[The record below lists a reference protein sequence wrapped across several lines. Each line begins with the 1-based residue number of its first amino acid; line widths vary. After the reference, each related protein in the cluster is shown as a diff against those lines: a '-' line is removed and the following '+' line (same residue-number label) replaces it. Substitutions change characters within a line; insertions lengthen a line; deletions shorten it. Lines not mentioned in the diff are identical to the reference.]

1 MTIPYQVRRY
11 RAEDFEPVAELAVL
25 ASSSPAT
32 ACGQPD
38 VSSVN
43 EFSADYG
50 HRQLENEAWVAETED
65 GRVVGFA
72 AGNLRNSTLTVDG
85 PIVAEDFRHLGIG
98 TALFGKLEEDARA
111 SGAAALE
118 GGVRASN
125 AVGQVFLRKHGYKP
139 SREIYCYE
147 CHEPLDKQADLPEGY
162 AIGELKP
169 RYLLPFLMVMHE
181 CFPGYRLPS
190 NPQRLFE
197 PDKMKIFL
205 ALDHHD
211 KVAGAVTAFF
221 YPEDQMGYI
230 YHLGVSEPHRRRG
243 LSRALLLSACDW
255 LWTAHT
261 PRFVGL
267 STSDEVGVRHSLYE
281 RVGFKL
287 QYALLYLKK
296 SVARPAKTGGDRTHA
311 S

>member
-1 MTIPYQVRRY
+1 M
-11 RAEDFEPVAELAVL
+11 AALAVM
-25 ASSSPAT
+25 ASSSPET

-38 VSSVN
+38 VASVD
-43 EFSADYG
+43 EFKADYL
-50 HRQLENEAWVAETED
+50 HRPLEQEAWVAEAQD
-65 GRVVGFA
+65 GTVIGFA
-72 AGNLRNSTLTVDG
+72 SGSVRNGTFSVEG
-85 PIVAEDFRHLGIG
+85 PIVLPDWQRQGVG
-98 TALFGKLEEDARA
+98 SRLFAMVEEDARA
-111 SGAAALE
+111 TGAERIEA
-118 GGVRASN
+118 GVRASN
-125 AVGQVFLRKHGYKP
+125 ERGHAFLEGLGYEP
-139 SREIYCYE
+139 ARQIHVYE
-147 CHEPLDKQADLPEGY
+147 THAPLEATFSLGDGY
-162 AIGELKP
+162 TIGELKP
-169 RYLLPFLMVMHE
+169 RYLLPFLMLMHE

-205 ALDHHD
+205 ALDDQD

-221 YPEDQMGYI
+221 YPEDHMGYI

-243 LSRALLLSACDW
+243 LSRSLLVSACDW

-287 QYALLYLKK
+287 QYALVYLKK
-296 SVARPAKTGGDRTHA
+296 PVQQPAKTRGE
-311 S
+311 

>member
-1 MTIPYQVRRY
+1 MSIPYQVRRY
-11 RAEDFEPVAELAVL
+11 RPEDFQAVATLAVA

-38 VSSVN
+38 VASVN
-43 EFSADYG
+43 EFEVDYG
-50 HRQLENEAWVAETED
+50 HRNLEQEAWVAEAED
-65 GRVVGFA
+65 GAILGFA
-72 AGNLRNSTLTVDG
+72 AGNLRNQNLTLDG
-85 PIVAEDFRHLGIG
+85 PIVREDVRQHGIG
-98 TALFGKLEEDARA
+98 TALFTRLEEDAVA
-111 SGAAALE
+111 VGAQALE

-125 AVGQVFLRKHGYKP
+125 ATGQVFLRKHGYKP

-147 CHEPLDKQADLPEGY
+147 AHNPLEASGAAPEGY
-162 AIGELKP
+162 RLGELKP

-205 ALDHHD
+205 ALDDQD

-221 YPEDQMGYI
+221 YPEDHMGYI

-243 LSRALLLSACDW
+243 LSRSLLVSACDW
-255 LWTAHT
+255 LWTSHT

-267 STSDEVGVRHSLYE
+267 STSDDVGVRHVLYE

-287 QYALLYLKK
+287 QYALVYLKK
-296 SVARPAKTGGDRTHA
+296 PVQQPASKP
-311 S
+311 

>member
-11 RAEDFEPVAELAVL
+11 QPEDFQAVAELAVA
-25 ASSSPAT
+25 ASSSPST

-38 VSSVN
+38 VASTN
-43 EFSADYG
+43 EFEADYG
-50 HRQLENEAWVAETED
+50 HRNLEQEGWVAEGEGGTIL
-65 GRVVGFA
+65 GFA
-72 AGNLRNSTLTVDG
+72 AGNLRNQTLTIDG
-85 PIVAEDFRHLGIG
+85 PIVLAEARHQGIG
-98 TALFGKLEEDARA
+98 TALFARIEQDAHA
-111 SGAAALE
+111 TGALALE

-125 AVGQVFLRKHGYKP
+125 ATGQVFLRKHGYKP

-147 CHEPLDKQADLPEGY
+147 AHSQLESPVVAPESY
-162 AIGELKP
+162 RLGELKP
-169 RYLLPFLMVMHE
+169 KYLLPFLMVMHE

-205 ALDHHD
+205 ALDDQD

-221 YPEDQMGYI
+221 YPEDHMGYI

-243 LSRALLLSACDW
+243 LSRALLQGACDW
-255 LWTAHT
+255 LWTSHT
-261 PRFVGL
+261 PRFIGL
-267 STSDEVGVRHSLYE
+267 STSDEAGVRHSLYE

-287 QYALLYLKK
+287 QYALVYLKK
-296 SVARPAKTGGDRTHA
+296 PVPQPAKTRGE
-311 S
+311 

>member
-1 MTIPYQVRRY
+1 VASIDEFQV
-11 RAEDFEPVAELAVL
+11 
-25 ASSSPAT
+25 
-32 ACGQPD
+32 
-38 VSSVN
+38 
-43 EFSADYG
+43 DYG
-50 HRQLENEAWVAETED
+50 HRNLEAEAWVAETPD

-72 AGNLRNSTLTVDG
+72 AGTPRGTTYNVDG
-85 PIVAEDFRHLGIG
+85 PIVRDDVRHQGIG
-98 TALFGKLEEDARA
+98 TALFSRLEEDAHTT
-111 SGAAALE
+111 GALALE

-125 AVGQVFLRKHGYKP
+125 ATGQVFLRKHGYKP
-139 SREIYCYE
+139 SREIFCYE
-147 CHEPLDKQADLPEGY
+147 AHQPFETPPNVPDGY
-162 AIGELKP
+162 RLGELKP

-205 ALDHHD
+205 ALDDQD

-221 YPEDQMGYI
+221 YPEDHMGYI

-243 LSRALLLSACDW
+243 LSRALLVSACEW
-255 LWTAHT
+255 LWSSHT

-267 STSDEVGVRHSLYE
+267 STSDDVGVRHVLYE

-287 QYALLYLKK
+287 QYALVYLKK
-296 SVARPAKTGGDRTHA
+296 PVQQPASKA
-311 S
+311 

>member
-1 MTIPYQVRRY
+1 MSIPYQVRRY
-11 RAEDFEPVAELAVL
+11 RPEDFQAVAALAVA

-38 VSSVN
+38 VASAN
-43 EFSADYG
+43 EFEVDYG
-50 HRQLENEAWVAETED
+50 HRNLEQEAWVAEGPD
-65 GRVVGFA
+65 GAILGFA
-72 AGNLRNSTLTVDG
+72 AGNLRNQNLTLDG
-85 PIVAEDFRHLGIG
+85 PIVREDVRHQGIG
-98 TALFGKLEEDARA
+98 TALFSRLEEDAVA
-111 SGAAALE
+111 VGAQALE

-125 AVGQVFLRKHGYKP
+125 AAGQVFLRKHGYKP

-147 CHEPLDKQADLPEGY
+147 AHNPLEANGNAPEGY
-162 AIGELKP
+162 RLGELKP

-205 ALDHHD
+205 ALDDQD

-243 LSRALLLSACDW
+243 LSRSLLVSACDW
-255 LWTAHT
+255 LWTSHT

-267 STSDEVGVRHSLYE
+267 STSDDVGVRHVLYE

-287 QYALLYLKK
+287 QYALVYLKK
-296 SVARPAKTGGDRTHA
+296 PVQQPASKP
-311 S
+311 

>member
-1 MTIPYQVRRY
+1 MTTPYQIRRY
-11 RAEDFEPVAELAVL
+11 QPADFEAVANLAVG

-38 VSSVN
+38 VASVN
-43 EFSADYG
+43 EFEADYG
-50 HRQLENEAWVAETED
+50 HRNLEQEAWVAEGQD
-65 GRVVGFA
+65 GKILGFA
-72 AGNLRNSTLTVDG
+72 AGNLRNQTLTIDG
-85 PIVAEDFRHLGIG
+85 PIVLAEAMHQGIG
-98 TALFGKLEEDARA
+98 TALFAKLEEDAA
-111 SGAAALE
+111 NLGAASLE

-125 AVGQVFLRKHGYKP
+125 ATGQVFLRKHGYKP

-147 CHEPLDKQADLPEGY
+147 SHQPLESSVDLPEGY
-162 AIGELKP
+162 RIGELKP

-205 ALDHHD
+205 ALDQAD
-211 KVAGAVTAFF
+211 RVAGAVTGFF
-221 YPEDQMGYI
+221 YPEDGMGYI

-243 LSRALLLSACDW
+243 LSRALLVAACEW
-255 LWTAHT
+255 LWNDHS
-261 PRFVGL
+261 PRFIGL

-287 QYALLYLKK
+287 QYALVYLRKPI
-296 SVARPAKTGGDRTHA
+296 ARPATK

>member
-1 MTIPYQVRRY
+1 MTLSYQVRRY
-11 RAEDFEPVAELAVL
+11 RPEDFEAVADLAVF

-38 VSSVN
+38 VGSRN
-43 EFSADYG
+43 EFEADYG
-50 HRQLENEAWVAETED
+50 HRNLENEAWVAVND
-65 GRVVGFA
+65 AGRVLGFA
-72 AGNLRNSTLTVDG
+72 AGNVRNQTLTVDG
-85 PIVAEDFRHLGIG
+85 PIVAADMSHQGIG
-98 TALFGKLEEDARA
+98 TALFGKLEQDARNL
-111 SGAAALE
+111 GVLALE

-139 SREIYCYE
+139 SRQIYCYE
-147 CHEPLDKQADLPEGY
+147 CHQPHESNGNLPENY
-162 AIGELKP
+162 TIGELKP

-205 ALDHHD
+205 ALDQHD
-211 KVAGAVTAFF
+211 RVAGAVTAFF
-221 YPEDQMGYI
+221 YPEDHMGYI
-230 YHLGVSEPHRRRG
+230 YHLGISEPHRRRG
-243 LSRALLLSACDW
+243 LSRSLLLAACDW

-267 STSDEVGVRHSLYE
+267 STSDDMGVRHALYE

-296 SVARPAKTGGDRTHA
+296 PLAQVAKT
-311 S
+311 

>member
-1 MTIPYQVRRY
+1 MTVPFQVRRY
-11 RAEDFEPVAELAVL
+11 RPEDFEAVAALAVA

-38 VSSVN
+38 VASAA
-43 EFSADYG
+43 EFEADYG
-50 HRQLENEAWVAETED
+50 HRHLDQEAWVAETDD
-65 GRVVGFA
+65 GQVVGFA
-72 AGNLRNSTLTVDG
+72 AGNLRNHTLTMDG
-85 PIVAEDFRHLGIG
+85 PIVREDVRHQGVG
-98 TALFGKLEEDARA
+98 TALFQHLEQDAA
-111 SGAAALE
+111 THGAKTLE

-125 AVGQVFLRKHGYKP
+125 AMGQIFLRKHGYKP

-147 CHEPLDKQADLPEGY
+147 CHEPLEAPLEAPEGY
-162 AIGELKP
+162 RIGELKP

-205 ALDHHD
+205 ALDAQD

-221 YPEDQMGYI
+221 YPEDQMGYV
-230 YHLGVSEPHRRRG
+230 YHLGVSDPHRRRG
-243 LSRALLLSACDW
+243 LSRALLVAACDW
-255 LWTAHT
+255 LWTSHQ

-267 STSDEVGVRHSLYE
+267 STSDEMGVRQSLFE

-296 SVARPAKTGGDRTHA
+296 PLGKAASAR
-311 S
+311 